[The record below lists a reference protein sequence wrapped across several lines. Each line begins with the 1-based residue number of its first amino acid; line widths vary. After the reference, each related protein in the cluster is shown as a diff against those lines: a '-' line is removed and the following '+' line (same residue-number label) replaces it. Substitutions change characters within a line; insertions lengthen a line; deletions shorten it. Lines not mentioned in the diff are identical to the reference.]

1 MRIANHDDRLTLL
14 TGDAAIDVAT
24 ASDGLFDHRIEHIY
38 DRWDEFVAWC
48 FQHDPHAASHDAD
61 ATGAGEPAVGAVSP
75 RPRQIFGVGLNYV
88 DHAAEAGSPLPEV
101 PLLFTKFGSS
111 LAGPNADISLTGPS
125 VDWEVELVV
134 VVGSRCAKVNR
145 ADAWSH
151 VAGLTVGQDISDR
164 DVQLQGANPQYS
176 FGKSFEN
183 FAPIGPVLVTPDE
196 FDDPDSLALR
206 CSVNGEIMQDGTSSN
221 LVFPVPELVEYISAR
236 VTLFPGD
243 LIFTGTPA
251 GVGLGRSPQRYL
263 RAGDVI
269 VSTIEGIGE
278 MTNTV
283 VDPVHA
289 IGTPVTHA
297 ASVR

>member
-14 TGDAAIDVAT
+14 AGDTAIDVAT

-38 DRWDEFVAWC
+38 DRWDEFITWC
-48 FQHDPHAASHDAD
+48 RHHAPRAQSAD
-61 ATGAGEPAVGAVSP
+61 AAGPGVAAVGAVSP

-88 DHAAEAGSPLPEV
+88 DHAAEAGSPLPTV
-101 PLLFTKFGSS
+101 PLLFTKFPSAI
-111 LAGPNADISLTGPS
+111 AGPNTTITLTGPS

-134 VVGSRCAKVNR
+134 VVGRRCEKVNR

-164 DVQLQGANPQYS
+164 DVQLQGANSQYS

-221 LVFPVPELVEYISAR
+221 LVFPVSELIEYISAR

-251 GVGLGRSPQRYL
+251 GVGLGRSPRRYL

-269 VSTIEGIGE
+269 VSTIEGIGG
-278 MTNTV
+278 MTNKMT
-283 VDPVHA
+283 DLESASPESRHQ
-289 IGTPVTHA
+289 A
-297 ASVR
+297 AGAR